1 MNLAEL
7 RDLIDQLEELESLR
21 HAVNQSRD
29 DAKSAQR
36 YAKSAAEYVNQVRN
50 IATRA
55 LNHYVGMTADG
66 NDIGEVARN
75 AIHAINAVKMP

>member
-1 MNLAEL
+1 MNLDEL
-7 RDLIDQLEELESLR
+7 RELIDQLEELEILR
-21 HAVNQSRD
+21 HAVRDAED
-29 DAKSAQR
+29 DAKSAKR
-36 YAKSAAEYVNQVRN
+36 YANNASEYVNQVRN

-75 AIHAINAVKMP
+75 AIRAIYAVKMP